1 MSLSPSHRRPSVP
14 PTLDDNVSYSYEDVQ
29 MDATPVIK
37 TCIRTSLKHAVKERR
52 ASLTVIEKYFLQD
65 MCATGSEAD
74 VQKAYR
80 KLMDE
85 DLFDTATR
93 ATETRTDTNNNG
105 AIAHQLPSDQSIPH
119 VSSDDAESSSMRQ
132 ERLQKRKSMGAC
144 QLWAAHESS
153 GSPSSLLS
161 SAPASRRSSL
171 VPPAS
176 RRSSLV
182 QQRQKHRASIQH
194 KTTGIPSKRA
204 SLNLGAGGSS
214 SKNWSK
220 LRNVVLASGKIQQKL
235 GRRHSSFS
243 SVRSLKTMTKDDSQR
258 QFLPATLDKQG
269 QLIAEVPRPI
279 NQDDVADEEKKE
291 DSSEEKEEERISC
304 RRLLLARRASV
315 NDYLGEGFEVGCVAE
330 DDDGSQPSNSSGFL
344 DGDDNDYDYGEG
356 ENATK
361 AFLKSR
367 GNFRSSMHFREHGL
381 NLLQKPVLM
390 RFDES
395 EIGEGMEIA
404 DWEDERPT
412 LAVQSP
418 HHGEE
423 GREGAADDEDAPFP
437 CSSSFDETMSFARV
451 SRHFEQDST
460 RRIHRCDSDDAL
472 FKRYGEKL
480 EASIGFLWHIENYDH
495 YDSWLIIEE
504 EGTDEVGA
512 SLPFR
517 ILGTSAHDSD
527 CHPHV
532 LSPQLMESLQ
542 PFIPFSK
549 QGESLWLKYSLVRDG
564 ASLQT
569 FLQHARSPEFTFLAI
584 ETVDGEVFGSF
595 TAQPWRKSGTNFGIG
610 GASFLWR
617 MRGSRA
623 DKCWSIA
630 EQARK
635 ESEVD
640 VFSFYGGDPAVQ
652 LCTSERLV
660 VGGMGQALP
669 GTHTLRDGTY
679 IQDHEWGFGLAM
691 EQDLLRGTSSPCV
704 SFCSPSL
711 SKAHSDGS
719 IFEIINLELWTCTP
733 CLSQVEAER
742 MEVKKLFLDQ
752 QSWQS
757 T

>member
-14 PTLDDNVSYSYEDVQ
+14 PTLDDNVCYSYEDVQ
-29 MDATPVIK
+29 IMEDTTVIK
-37 TCIRTSLKHAVKERR
+37 ACIRTSLKHAVNERR
-52 ASLTVIEKYFLQD
+52 ASLTVTENYFLEEL
-65 MCATGSEAD
+65 CATGSEAD
-74 VQKAYR
+74 VQEAYR

-85 DLFDTATR
+85 DLFGTAM
-93 ATETRTDTNNNG
+93 ATEKRSDTNNNE
-105 AIAHQLPSDQSIPH
+105 AIFHQIPSYQSIPH
-119 VSSDDAESSSMRQ
+119 VRSDDTESSSMRQ
-132 ERLQKRKSMGAC
+132 ERLQKRKSMGVC

-153 GSPSSLLS
+153 SSSGRSSLVA

-171 VPPAS
+171 V
-176 RRSSLV
+176 
-182 QQRQKHRASIQH
+182 QQWQKHRASIQH
-194 KTTGIPSKRA
+194 KMTGIPSKRA

-220 LRNVVLASGKIQQKL
+220 LRDVVLASGKIQQKL
-235 GRRHSSFS
+235 GRLHSSLS
-243 SVRSLKTMTKDDSQR
+243 SVGSLKTTTKEDTQR
-258 QFLPATLDKQG
+258 RFLPSTLDKQG
-269 QLIAEVPRPI
+269 QLIAEVPRPV
-279 NQDDVADEEKKE
+279 NQDDMADEEKKD
-291 DSSEEKEEERISC
+291 DSSEEKEEEQIISC

-315 NDYLGEGFEVGCVAE
+315 NNYHGEGFEVGCVEE
-330 DDDGSQPSNSSGFL
+330 DEDGFLPSNSSGFL
-344 DGDDNDYDYGEG
+344 DGDDHDYGEG

-361 AFLKSR
+361 AFLGSR
-367 GNFRSSMHFREHGL
+367 GNFRSSMRFREHGL

-412 LAVQSP
+412 LAVQNP
-418 HHGEE
+418 HLGEE
-423 GREGAADDEDAPFP
+423 GREGAADDVDALFP

-480 EASIGFLWHIENYDH
+480 EASLGFLWHIQNYDH

-504 EGTDEVGA
+504 EGTDEIGA

-532 LSPQLMESLQ
+532 LSPPLMESLQ
-542 PFIPFSK
+542 TFIPFSK

-595 TAQPWRKSGTNFGIG
+595 TAQPWRKSGTTFGNG
-610 GASFLWR
+610 SASFLWR

-630 EQARK
+630 EQAKK
-635 ESEVD
+635 ESEID
-640 VFSFYGGDPAVQ
+640 VFPFYGGDPAVQ
-652 LCTSERLV
+652 LCTNERLV
-660 VGGMGQALP
+660 VGGMGQIP

-679 IQDHEWGFGLAM
+679 IQVHEWGFGLVI
-691 EQDLLRGTSSPCV
+691 EEDLLRGTSSPCL

-711 SKAHSDGS
+711 SQIHKDGS
-719 IFEIINLELWTCTP
+719 IFEIMNLELWTCTP
-733 CLSQVEAER
+733 CMSQVEAER
-742 MEVKKLFLDQ
+742 MELKKLFLDQ
-752 QSWQS
+752 HSRQS